1 MIIFSRI
8 IQAIRTQLALIP
20 EIKKIDEY
28 NMQYENASQEHATAF
43 PAVYIE
49 IVTPLNWQTA
59 GNKMQIAEDAQ
70 IRVHVVNFSM
80 KEQLTDHYALTQ
92 LVTDKLANKPLIA
105 LEGVAPN
112 QVEKQYT
119 TELVRT
125 ATGANKRARQVKA
138 SIITFSTCI
147 YDDSL
152 MDVLVDGT
160 PIEFNIEIGI

>member
-8 IQAIRTQLALIP
+8 IQAIRTQLALVP

-28 NMQYENASQEHATAF
+28 NNQYENASQEHATAF

-49 IVTPLNWQTA
+49 IVTPLNWETG
-59 GNKMQIAEDAQ
+59 GNKMQMAQDAQ
-70 IRVHVVNFSM
+70 IRLHVVNFSM
-80 KEQLTDHYALTQ
+80 KEQLNDHYTLTQ
-92 LVTDKLANKPLIA
+92 LVTSKLANKA
-105 LEGVAPN
+105 LLGTEGVAPN
-112 QVEKQYT
+112 VQQKQYT

-125 ATGANKRARQVKA
+125 ATSTNKRARQVKA